1 MIDES
6 NISEYVLDLTRT
18 KIFQRDI
25 KYIVYGEDLG
35 ESLLSKEPPNG
46 DTPYLKCPEEEVWLR
61 IVKIENL

>member
-6 NISEYVLDLTRT
+6 NISEYVLDITRT
-18 KIFQRDI
+18 KIFPQDI

-35 ESLLSKEPPNG
+35 ESLLSREPSNG
-46 DTPYLKCPEEEVWLR
+46 VTPYLKYPEEDVWLR